1 MAPGAKGTGSP
12 REAVARLLA
21 RLLERAE
28 AEADEGR
35 LAFTKPRDL
44 LEAAKMLLLLDGN
57 TSGEKE
63 SDGIGRDIVE
73 RLRRGLG
80 VDDEKE

>member
-1 MAPGAKGTGSP
+1 MMARGANGTGSP
-12 REAVARLLA
+12 RKAVARLLA

-28 AEADEGR
+28 AEAEEGR

-44 LEAAKMLLLLDGN
+44 LEAAKMLLLLDGD
-57 TSGEKE
+57 TSGEKG
-63 SDGIGRDIVE
+63 GIGRDIVE
-73 RLRRGLG
+73 RLRRELG

>member
-1 MAPGAKGTGSP
+1 M
-12 REAVARLLA
+12 ARLLA

-28 AEADEGR
+28 AEAEEGR

-44 LEAAKMLLLLDGN
+44 LEAAKMLLLLDGD

-63 SDGIGRDIVE
+63 SDAIGLDIVE
-73 RLRRGLG
+73 RLRRELG
-80 VDDEKE
+80 G

>member
-1 MAPGAKGTGSP
+1 MVGGAKGTGSP

-28 AEADEGR
+28 AETEEGR

-44 LEAAKMLLLLDGN
+44 LEAAKILLLLDGD

-63 SDGIGRDIVE
+63 SASIGLDIVE
-73 RLRRGLG
+73 RLQRELG
-80 VDDEKE
+80 VDDEKK